1 MVAILKLCVHRP
13 IWLDSQIA
21 TAWDP
26 DSFRGPSNQTG
37 PRPVPHLPSPI
48 LRRVA
53 FAVAIL
59 AALTGARS
67 ANAEATL
74 IVEANTGKV
83 LHAEHATYPWYPAS
97 TTKLMTMY
105 LTLKA
110 VKDRRLSMD
119 TLLTVSPNAV
129 AQAPSKMGFK
139 AGTTVTV
146 DNALKMLMVKSANDM
161 AVVLAEG
168 VSGSIEK
175 FADDMN
181 AASRRLG
188 MTQSSWV
195 NPNGL
200 PADEQIT
207 SARDMAILARAV
219 LRELPEYEMY
229 WHIPA
234 IKFGR
239 RVMRNTNGL
248 IGRYPDADGMKTGF
262 ICASGFNVVATA
274 TRGGRKLIVVVLGSR
289 SGAVRSEKAAQL
301 FEKGF
306 NSGGL
311 SWLMPALGTVDA
323 LQPIAAAPPNLRD
336 EMCGRHRKRP
346 AAEEADEEETTQASS
361 DVDPSSA
368 YAVTMQSLRGRPA
381 AGAIL
386 GPYAILTPP
395 IPVYVGAPKPGS
407 DAAVQIA
414 ARPAKKKPATAT
426 AAVAR
431 APKADAKPATVNA
444 SAGGFSLT
452 PSLKLPSI
460 GTFAP
465 ASAEDKPVAAPE
477 PTKGAE
483 PQAKPKKVAAK
494 PTAKPDPKAKPDTKA
509 KTAAKKPDA
518 KSAKQ

>member
-1 MVAILKLCVHRP
+1 M
-13 IWLDSQIA
+13 
-21 TAWDP
+21 
-26 DSFRGPSNQTG
+26 
-37 PRPVPHLPSPI
+37 PHLPSPI
-48 LRRVA
+48 LVRS
-53 FAVAIL
+53 
-59 AALTGARS
+59 AALGVALFTASLIAARP
-67 ANAEATL
+67 AAAEATL
-74 IVEANTGKV
+74 IVEADSGKV

-110 VKDRRLSMD
+110 VKDKRLGMD

-129 AQAPSKMGFK
+129 AQAPSKMGFR

-175 FADDMN
+175 FADEMN
-181 AASRRLG
+181 AASKRLS

-207 SARDMAILARAV
+207 SARDMAMLARAI

-248 IGRYPDADGMKTGF
+248 LGRYADADGMKTGF
-262 ICASGFNVVATA
+262 ICASGFNVVASA
-274 TRGGRKLIVVVLGSR
+274 TRGGRKLIVVVFGSR

-311 SWLMPALGTVDA
+311 TWLMPALGTVDA

-346 AAEEADEEETTQASS
+346 AAEESDDEETVQANSG
-361 DVDPSSA
+361 VDPSSA
-368 YAVTMQSLRGRPA
+368 YAVTMQSLRGRAA
-381 AGAIL
+381 AGPVL
-386 GPYAILTPP
+386 GPYAMLTPP
-395 IPVYVGAPKPGS
+395 VPVYIGAPRPGS

-414 ARPAKKKPATAT
+414 ARPADRKARKRKQPDTAIAAAPKVDAKPEEAKPATA
-426 AAVAR
+426 
-431 APKADAKPATVNA
+431 NA
-444 SAGGFSLT
+444 SAGFSLT
-452 PSLKLPSI
+452 PLLNKL
-460 GTFAP
+460 GTSSFAP
-465 ASAEDKPVAAPE
+465 ASAESKPAPAPE
-477 PTKGAE
+477 ATAPA
-483 PQAKPKKVAAK
+483 AKPKKTKPAAKQAAK
-494 PTAKPDPKAKPDTKA
+494 P
-509 KTAAKKPDA
+509 
-518 KSAKQ
+518 AKQ

>member
-1 MVAILKLCVHRP
+1 
-13 IWLDSQIA
+13 
-21 TAWDP
+21 
-26 DSFRGPSNQTG
+26 
-37 PRPVPHLPSPI
+37 LPSPI
-48 LRRVA
+48 LVRS
-53 FAVAIL
+53 
-59 AALTGARS
+59 AALGVALFTASLIAARP
-67 ANAEATL
+67 AAAEATL
-74 IVEANTGKV
+74 IVEADSGKV

-110 VKDRRLSMD
+110 VKDKRLGMD

-129 AQAPSKMGFK
+129 AQAPSKMGFR

-175 FADDMN
+175 FADEMN
-181 AASRRLG
+181 AASKRLS

-207 SARDMAILARAV
+207 SARDMAMLARAI

-248 IGRYPDADGMKTGF
+248 LGRYADADGMKTGF
-262 ICASGFNVVATA
+262 ICASGFNVVASA
-274 TRGGRKLIVVVLGSR
+274 TRGGRKLIVVVFGSR

-311 SWLMPALGTVDA
+311 TWLMPALGTVDA

-346 AAEEADEEETTQASS
+346 AAEESDDEETVQANSG
-361 DVDPSSA
+361 VDPSSA
-368 YAVTMQSLRGRPA
+368 YAVTMQSLRGRAA
-381 AGAIL
+381 AGPVL
-386 GPYAILTPP
+386 GPYAMLTPP
-395 IPVYVGAPKPGS
+395 VPVYIGAPRPGS

-414 ARPAKKKPATAT
+414 ARPADRKARKRKQPDTAIAAAPKVDAKPEEAKPATA
-426 AAVAR
+426 
-431 APKADAKPATVNA
+431 NA
-444 SAGGFSLT
+444 SAGFSLT
-452 PSLKLPSI
+452 PLLNKL
-460 GTFAP
+460 GTSSFAP
-465 ASAEDKPVAAPE
+465 ASAESKPAPAPE
-477 PTKGAE
+477 ATAPA
-483 PQAKPKKVAAK
+483 AKPKKTKPAAKQAAK
-494 PTAKPDPKAKPDTKA
+494 P
-509 KTAAKKPDA
+509 
-518 KSAKQ
+518 AKQ